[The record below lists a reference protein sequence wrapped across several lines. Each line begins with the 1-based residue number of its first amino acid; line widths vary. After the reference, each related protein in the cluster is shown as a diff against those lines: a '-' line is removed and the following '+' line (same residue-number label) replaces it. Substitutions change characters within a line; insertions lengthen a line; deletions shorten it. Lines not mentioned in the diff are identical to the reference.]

1 MTLVELHSWWN
12 FASRGSFIVVV
23 VVVGGMYVVVL
34 LLLLCR

>member
-23 VVVGGMYVVVL
+23 VVGGMYVVVL